1 VARPGATE
9 RPGTLTDLRRA
20 GAVTSLL
27 FLYECTTGE
36 RPGLQPIAD
45 RLELTVQAAS
55 HVYRQL
61 RRAGLVERR
70 RGVYRPTVA
79 GVAWLHGALGTL
91 RDDLARRMAA
101 LRVMRSARAL
111 ALAPVRAGEPVS
123 LEMRDGWL
131 AARPGTGGA
140 STGRAVRD
148 GRRGS
153 LIEVSE
159 LEGIVPIPPGRIRVV
174 AIPESE
180 VAEPGTPAKLRAA
193 VGEASRGHL
202 AAVGLEAWQL
212 LGQAG
217 VSPTGRFGVGAG
229 ALEAAQLGVDS
240 TVVLLETDLP
250 RFLDTFR
257 EVVPPNL
264 VVERLGRPPRS
275 TGRSTRAPPE
285 APRARRRS
293 R

>member
-1 VARPGATE
+1 VVQPE
-9 RPGTLTDLRRA
+9 PPDRPGTLTDLRRA
-20 GAVTSLL
+20 GSVTALL

-36 RPGLQPIAD
+36 RARLQPIAE
-45 RLELTVQAAS
+45 RLELTVQAVS
-55 HVYRQL
+55 HIYRQL

-91 RDDLARRMAA
+91 RDDLAQRMAA

-111 ALAPVRAGEPVS
+111 ALAPVRAGQTVS

-131 AARPGTGGA
+131 AARPGSGGA
-140 STGRAVRD
+140 STGRAARD

-153 LIEVSE
+153 LIEVSD
-159 LEGIVPIPPGRIRVV
+159 LEGIVPIAPGRIRVV
-174 AIPESE
+174 VIPESE
-180 VAEPGTPAKLRAA
+180 VAEPGTPARLRAA
-193 VGEASRGHL
+193 LGDANGRQL

-212 LGQAG
+212 LELGG
-217 VSPTGRFGVGAG
+217 LSPAGRFGVGAG

-250 RFLDTFR
+250 RFLATFR

-264 VVERLGRPPRS
+264 AVERLGRLPKRPARGRRAAPPA
-275 TGRSTRAPPE
+275 TGRGR
-285 APRARRRS
+285 
-293 R
+293 